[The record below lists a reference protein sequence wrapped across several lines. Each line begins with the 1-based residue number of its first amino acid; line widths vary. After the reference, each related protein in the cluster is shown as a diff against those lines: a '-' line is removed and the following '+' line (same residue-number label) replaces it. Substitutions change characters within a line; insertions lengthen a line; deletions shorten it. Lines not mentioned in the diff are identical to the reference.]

1 MINNNSQSN
10 PKQNFKINFIIYF
23 ALLAGIMMFALLAYF
38 FPNGQEVGKNENL
51 LSILTYVVPTFA
63 VFEIFLSRFMY
74 SKFILQIQNNAT
86 LLEKISKY
94 RTAKI
99 ISWALLEGA
108 ALFSVVAFII
118 TRSVFFF
125 VVLFVIIIAFI
136 LSKPSIDVFLSI
148 FRIEGN
154 ERDDLTR

>member
-1 MINNNSQSN
+1 MISNNNQSN
-10 PKQNFKINFIIYF
+10 PKENFKITFIIYF

-38 FPNGQEVGKNENL
+38 FPDGHEVGQNENL
-51 LSILTYVVPTFA
+51 LNIFTYLVPTFA

-74 SKFILQIQNNAT
+74 GKFIMQIQSNAT
-86 LLEKISKY
+86 LFEKISKY

-118 TRSVFFF
+118 TRSVFFYI
-125 VVLFVIIIAFI
+125 VLFVIVIAFI
-136 LSKPSIDVFLSI
+136 LSKPTLDEFIND
-148 FRIEGN
+148 FRIDGN
-154 ERDDLTR
+154 ERDELTR

>member
-10 PKQNFKINFIIYF
+10 PKENFKINYIIYF
-23 ALLAGIMMFALLAYF
+23 ALLAGVIMFALFAYF
-38 FPNGQEVGKNENL
+38 FPNKQEVGPNESFLN
-51 LSILTYVVPTFA
+51 IFTYIVPTFA

-74 SKFILQIQNNAT
+74 NKFVMQIQSNAT
-86 LLEKISKY
+86 LFEKIGKY

-118 TRSVFFF
+118 TRSVFFY
-125 VVLFVIIIAFI
+125 VVLLVIIVAFI
-136 LSKPSIDVFLSI
+136 LSKPSVDEFLND

-154 ERDDLTR
+154 ERDELTR